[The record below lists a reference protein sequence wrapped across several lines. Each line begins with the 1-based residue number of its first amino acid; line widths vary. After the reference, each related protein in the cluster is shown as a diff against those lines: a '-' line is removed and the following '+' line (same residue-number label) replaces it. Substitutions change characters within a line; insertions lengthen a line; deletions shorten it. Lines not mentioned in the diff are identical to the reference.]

1 MKKTLIECKDLRLS
15 YGGTCVLDH
24 VSFDINEGDYLC
36 IVGHNGSGK
45 STLIKAL
52 LGLKSPSEGEI
63 IYSGCRPSEIGYLPQ
78 QTNIRNDFPA
88 SVREIVM
95 SGLIS
100 GLRGAF
106 YSSRDR
112 AKASRAMEM
121 FEISELSGRCFAE
134 LSGGQRQRVLLARA
148 LCSAKSMI
156 LLDEPVN
163 GLDPTASEE
172 LYRILKELNEKG
184 MCVVMI
190 SHDIDAVMSY
200 GSKILHL
207 DGDVGFFGSK
217 EDYINSRY
225 FRAFS
230 ERGEGGD
237 RNGGNV

>member
-121 FEISELSGRCFAE
+121 FEIFELSGRCFAE

-200 GSKILHL
+200 GSKVLHL